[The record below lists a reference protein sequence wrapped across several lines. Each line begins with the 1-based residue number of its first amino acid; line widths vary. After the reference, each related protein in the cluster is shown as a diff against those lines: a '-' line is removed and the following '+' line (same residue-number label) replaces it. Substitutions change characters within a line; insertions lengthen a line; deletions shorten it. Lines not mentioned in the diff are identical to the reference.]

1 MTSVQALAMMAPYL
15 TNGGKFLD
23 ASALFGVT
31 VRLAQSIGCKYCPH
45 FCYVAKIDISTVHR
59 DPSQLSLPASSK
71 EQEARKALW
80 WWLLHLDVQYSV
92 ALGRPLAIST
102 VGACPTPVA
111 PLPGAIWQSASD
123 HIVRFVH
130 LGRQVVAT
138 PYPSNEK
145 IDSYTDELLLM
156 QKSLPLSMQF
166 DTAWLKSDRPLAGWP
181 LDVQAAI
188 LHAEAHN
195 LILYLNRRRVEN
207 GRRHSEDSRLEILQ
221 APQAT
226 DVTGI
231 IRGRP
236 RVLNSCRSLLNAFE
250 FFRTR
255 LQAGMICWTMGQM
268 AFNASMLLTLS
279 MLETGETQDLL
290 PVQHAYGTFLEMN
303 RLAIHKLAGTAVERL
318 GKLMKEFR
326 TEDSANENVMGHGG
340 MMLLEDPGSHKIINE
355 GFPSEAQAAEE
366 DQDASQDARS
376 TTQRTKSSPQ
386 KKRQRRPTITTRDSG
401 IPKSRRDSLSRTTR
415 ALQDRRFSDS
425 STPRPS
431 QRRRINKEP
440 LNLTFL
446 NSLAD
451 GQMFAPVSASEVK
464 SESIFTPT
472 NSHFDNIL
480 SQPPYASPEQGSQQV
495 QQALDSISRPQ
506 SQGFGP
512 IHTQQQPQQ
521 QQQQQQQQPT
531 PQQQPHHHPNLGHT
545 TGFHH
550 SNQQLTASSQPP
562 SQDQHPFDFNT
573 PGAPFG
579 GPDYFENNLP
589 STVGVTPY
597 DDHGLG
603 FEPSPFSAPP
613 FSMPGDQVAFGAAGF

>member
-1 MTSVQALAMMAPYL
+1 M
-15 TNGGKFLD
+15 
-23 ASALFGVT
+23 
-31 VRLAQSIGCKYCPH
+31 
-45 FCYVAKIDISTVHR
+45 
-59 DPSQLSLPASSK
+59 
-71 EQEARKALW
+71 
-80 WWLLHLDVQYSV
+80 
-92 ALGRPLAIST
+92 
-102 VGACPTPVA
+102 
-111 PLPGAIWQSASD
+111 
-123 HIVRFVH
+123 
-130 LGRQVVAT
+130 AT

-221 APQAT
+221 MPQAT

-340 MMLLEDPGSHKIINE
+340 MMLLEDPSSHKIINE
-355 GFPSEAQAAEE
+355 GFPSEGQAAEE

-386 KKRQRRPTITTRDSG
+386 KKRQRRPTTTTRDSG

-431 QRRRINKEP
+431 QRRRMNKEA

-446 NSLAD
+446 TSLAD
-451 GQMFAPVSASEVK
+451 DQIFAPVSASEVK
-464 SESIFTPT
+464 SESLFTPT

-480 SQPPYASPEQGSQQV
+480 SQPPYASPEQGSQHV

-512 IHTQQQPQQ
+512 MHTQQQPQQ
-521 QQQQQQQQPT
+521 QQQQPT
-531 PQQQPHHHPNLGHT
+531 QQQQPHHHQNLGHS

-550 SNQQLTASSQPP
+550 SNQQLTSSSQPP
-562 SQDQHPFDFNT
+562 SQADQHAFDFNT
-573 PGAPFG
+573 PGAAFA
-579 GPDYFENNLP
+579 PDYFENNLQ
-589 STVGVTPY
+589 SAVGVPPF

>member
-23 ASALFGVT
+23 AAALFGVT
-31 VRLAQSIGCKYCPH
+31 VRLAQSIGCESISFSRLSPILP
-45 FCYVAKIDISTVHR
+45 KIDNAVVHR
-59 DPSQLSLPASSK
+59 DPSQLSSSVSSK

-80 WWLLHLDVQYSV
+80 WWLLHLDVQYSI
-92 ALGRPLAIST
+92 ALGRPLAISN
-102 VGACPTPVA
+102 VGACPTPGA
-111 PLPGAIWQSASD
+111 PLPGAIWQSVSD
-123 HIVRFVH
+123 HIVGFVH

-145 IDSYTDELLLM
+145 IDSYTDEVLLM

-207 GRRHSEDSRLEILQ
+207 GRRHSEDSHLEILQ
-221 APQAT
+221 VPQET

-303 RLAIHKLAGTAVERL
+303 RLGIHKLAGTAVERL

-340 MMLLEDPGSHKIINE
+340 MMLLEDPSSHKIFNE
-355 GFPSEAQAAEE
+355 AFPREGPAAED
-366 DQDASQDARS
+366 DQGASQDARS
-376 TTQRTKSSPQ
+376 TTQRSKSSSQ
-386 KKRQRRPTITTRDSG
+386 KKRQRRPTTTRDAG
-401 IPKSRRDSLSRTTR
+401 IPKSRRDSLSKTTR

-431 QRRRINKEP
+431 QRRRVNKEP
-440 LNLTFL
+440 LNLSFL
-446 NSLAD
+446 TSLAD
-451 GQMFAPVSASEVK
+451 DRIFAPVSASEVK
-464 SESIFTPT
+464 SESLFTPT
-472 NSHFDNIL
+472 NSHFDSVL
-480 SQPPYASPEQGSQQV
+480 SQPPYASPDQGSQQV
-495 QQALDSISRPQ
+495 QQALDGISRPQ

-512 IHTQQQPQQ
+512 VHTQQQSQQQQTQQ
-521 QQQQQQQQPT
+521 QQQ
-531 PQQQPHHHPNLGHT
+531 HHHHHHHQNLSHST
-545 TGFHH
+545 AFHH
-550 SNQQLTASSQPP
+550 PNQQLTASSQPP
-562 SQDQHPFDFNT
+562 SQPDQQPFEFNT
-573 PGAPFG
+573 PSAAFP
-579 GPDYFENNLP
+579 PDYFETNLQ
-589 STVGVTPY
+589 SAVGVPAF
-597 DDHGLG
+597 DDHSLG
-603 FEPSPFSAPP
+603 FEHSPFTAPP